1 MTPTKPPRLRCAVYT
16 RKSTEEG
23 LDQEFNSLDAQR
35 EACAAYVASQTGLG
49 WTLLPDIYDDGG
61 ISGGTMER
69 PALRRLL
76 ADIADRRVDVV
87 VVYKID
93 RLTRSLVDF
102 CKIVEVFDANAVSF
116 VSVTQQF
123 NTTSSMGRLTLNI
136 LLSFA
141 QFEREVTAERIRDK
155 IAASKKKGMWMGGIV
170 PLGYRVEDR
179 KLVIHEPEA
188 ATVRLLFERYLELR
202 SVPALVVEARDRG
215 LSTRC
220 LKKRDGTVVTSM
232 PFRRGNLYHLLSNP
246 IYVGKIRHHDKI
258 YDGEHSALLPLAT
271 FEAAQRLLAD
281 QAPARRQPK
290 NSDQLHLLTGLLF
303 DETGGR
309 MRSVHTNKKGVRYRY
324 YVSKPNEQFDPQ
336 DMAAGW
342 RLPAKEVETIVE
354 RALDRVLRDR
364 ALLSEWLG
372 PTTSPRE
379 LTSAFSRADAMIA
392 ARQDVDRQQRRE
404 RLTGLIARIDIE
416 PGALIL
422 AFDRLNVAAVLLGH
436 GISTFSAS
444 EGDATSIVKLTYPF
458 TMKRRGIEARMVLTD
473 GTVPAPAADVALI
486 DLVGRAH
493 RYLQLISDG
502 TCKSMTDVATIC
514 GTDTS
519 EVSRLLPLAFLAP
532 NITGAILAG
541 TQPVDLTAR
550 GLSRIDELPLCW
562 QQQSLLVGV

>member
-1 MTPTKPPRLRCAVYT
+1 MTQPKPPRLRCAVYT

-23 LDQEFNSLDAQR
+23 LEQEFNSLDAQR
-35 EACAAYVASQTGLG
+35 EACAAYVTSQIGLG

-76 ADIADRRVDVV
+76 ADIAERRVDVV

-170 PLGYRVEDR
+170 PLGYRVENR
-179 KLVIHEPEA
+179 KLVINEPEA
-188 ATVRLLFERYLELR
+188 ATVRLLFEQYLELR
-202 SVPALVVEARDRG
+202 SVPALVVKARNRG

-246 IYVGKIRHHDKI
+246 IYVGKIRHRDKI
-258 YDGEHSALLPLAT
+258 YDGEHPALLPLAT

-290 NSDQLHLLTGLLF
+290 NCDQLHLLTGLLF
-303 DETGGR
+303 NETGHR
-309 MRSVHTNKKGVRYRY
+309 LRSVHTNKKGVRYRY
-324 YVSKPNEQFDPQ
+324 YVSKPGEHLDPHEM
-336 DMAAGW
+336 DIGW
-342 RLPAKEVETIVE
+342 RLPAGDVEAVVE
-354 RALDRVLRDR
+354 RALDRVLHDR

-372 PTTSPRE
+372 ASASPSE
-379 LTSAFSRADAMIA
+379 LASAFLRADSIIA
-392 ARQDVDRQQRRE
+392 AGPDADRLQRRE
-404 RLTGLIARIDIE
+404 RLTALIVRIDIE
-416 PGALIL
+416 PGALTL
-422 AFDRLNVAAVLLGH
+422 SFDRCRIAGVLLGR
-436 GISTFSAS
+436 SSSALSAS
-444 EGDATSIVKLTYPF
+444 EGVATSIVTLTYPF
-458 TMKRRGIEARMVLTD
+458 TIKRRGIEARLVLTD
-473 GTVPAPAADVALI
+473 GTAPAPAPDGALI
-486 DLVGRAH
+486 DLMGRAH
-493 RYLQLISDG
+493 RYQQLISDG
-502 TCKSMTDVATIC
+502 TGKSMTDVAHIC

-532 NITGAILAG
+532 RITDAIMTG
-541 TQPVDLTAR
+541 KQPVDLTAR
-550 GLSRIDELPLCW
+550 RLSRIDDLPLCW
-562 QQQSLLVGV
+562 QQQSLLLGV